1 MLLNYIIFICI
12 FLDIL
17 NSVLN
22 SIQSDPK
29 SWIYSVI
36 IGGITFYIMKFYYKV
51 NQCPSGPLPLPLVG
65 NLLSKNIYYLFFKL
79 MHLFII

>member
-1 MLLNYIIFICI
+1 MFICL

-36 IGGITFYIMKFYYKV
+36 IGGITFYVIKFYYKV
-51 NQCPSGPLPLPLVG
+51 NQYPSDPLPLPFVG
-65 NLLSKNIYYLFFKL
+65 NLLSKNIDYKW
-79 MHLFII
+79 I